1 MSREV
6 SEEERAFVGVLDEVR
21 WGLDEAKRLVASHEA
36 GGLDPEEQARAL
48 ATARSLAAEGRLG
61 FLTIPTMSERAPELF
76 APYASG
82 LRACARLAYCLL
94 ALSRDEPEPLAV
106 LSSSEL
112 ETLLHDEGA
121 EADLERLVARRPPR
135 EASTA

>member
-1 MSREV
+1 
-6 SEEERAFVGVLDEVR
+6 
-21 WGLDEAKRLVASHEA
+21 
-36 GGLDPEEQARAL
+36 
-48 ATARSLAAEGRLG
+48 
-61 FLTIPTMSERAPELF
+61 
-76 APYASG
+76 
-82 LRACARLAYCLL
+82 
-94 ALSRDEPEPLAV
+94 V